1 MCNQSL
7 TDSGSEEDSRR
18 PACRLALEGIHSA
31 TPEGRRFLDL
41 DNRRRVTAIPSQHS
55 SRGSASSSSD
65 IESGSRDAS
74 IRAGGSAE
82 PLSSGGEAAGST
94 GNPSPTSALTGA
106 ALRDVPPIAPVVLC
120 ILDGWGHC
128 PGAAHNAIRAA
139 DTPVMDALWQ
149 VYPHTLIE
157 ASGAAVGL
165 PDDQMGN
172 SEVGHLTI
180 GSGRVIRQELVRIG
194 QAVRDG
200 SLRGNEAL
208 NAMADRLLASGGTLH
223 LVGLCSDGGV
233 HSHVDHLGG
242 LLRWAAGRGL
252 RDVAIHAITDGR
264 DTAPNS
270 APVFLARVDEL
281 IAEAGVGRIA
291 TLCGR
296 YWAMDRDN
304 RWERTE
310 KAYRLLTEPAPAAGL
325 TAAAAVQ
332 ASYAVEVGDEFLE
345 PVRLA
350 DGVLKAGD
358 GLVCFN
364 FRPDRVR
371 QLIRAL
377 VVPGFDGFVR
387 GRFEP
392 LDVVTFTQ
400 YEKGLPVGVAFP
412 PESLDGLLGQVI
424 SEAGLRQFRT
434 AETEKYPHV
443 TYFMNG
449 GIEKAFPGEDR
460 HLVPS
465 PRVAT
470 YDQAPAMSA
479 EELTQSCIAAIQK
492 GIYSLVVIN
501 FANPDMVGHTGKMEA
516 TKAAIHTVDTCVGRL
531 IEATNRLGGT
541 FLITADHGNAELMEG
556 PDGRPWT
563 AHTTNPVPVILV
575 EGEKRKLPGHGTD
588 VRLREGGGL
597 ADIAPTLLEILG
609 LPRPRAMSGTSLVVP
624 SDVAVSAALLAQ
636 PVGV

>member
-1 MCNQSL
+1 M
-7 TDSGSEEDSRR
+7 
-18 PACRLALEGIHSA
+18 PLA
-31 TPEGRRFLDL
+31 D
-41 DNRRRVTAIPSQHS
+41 RVNA
-55 SRGSASSSSD
+55 ASSSHFPTL
-65 IESGSRDAS
+65 GK
-74 IRAGGSAE
+74 GSANGLGATAE
-82 PLSSGGEAAGST
+82 LPPLGD
-94 GNPSPTSALTGA
+94 PSP
-106 ALRDVPPIAPVVLC
+106 VAPVVLA
-120 ILDGWGHC
+120 ILDGWGYR
-128 PGAAHNAIRAA
+128 PEFDHNAIRSAT
-139 DTPVMDALWQ
+139 TPVMDALWHA
-149 VYPHTLIE
+149 YPHTLIE
-157 ASGAAVGL
+157 ASGGAVGL

-180 GSGRVIRQELVRIG
+180 GSGRIIRQELVRIG
-194 QAVRDG
+194 QAVRNG
-200 SLRGNEAL
+200 SIAANSAL
-208 NAMADRLLASGGTLH
+208 NDLADTLLAEGGTLH
-223 LVGLCSDGGV
+223 LIGLCSDGGV

-252 RDVAIHAITDGR
+252 TDVCVHVVTDGR
-264 DTAPNS
+264 DTATNS
-270 APVFLARVDEL
+270 APGFLATIERQ

-304 RWERTE
+304 RWDRTE
-310 KAYRLLTEPAPAAGL
+310 KAYRLLTEESPLSSFTPAEIL
-325 TAAAAVQ
+325 E
-332 ASYAVEVGDEFLE
+332 ASYTAGITDEFLE

-350 DGVLKAGD
+350 PGLICAGD

-371 QLIRAL
+371 QLVRAL
-377 VVPGFDGFVR
+377 VLDPFQGFER
-387 GRFEP
+387 RRIEP
-392 LDVVTFTQ
+392 LHLVTFTQ
-400 YEKGLPVGVAFP
+400 YQRGLPVAVAFP

-424 SEAGLRQFRT
+424 SDNGLRQFRT

-449 GIEKAFPGEDR
+449 GIEQAFPGEDR

-479 EELTQSCIAAIQK
+479 DTLTDSCVAAIKK

-501 FANPDMVGHTGKMEA
+501 YANPDMVGHTGLMEA
-516 TKAAIHTVDTCVGRL
+516 TTQAIATVDGCVGRL
-531 IEATNRLGGT
+531 VEAINRMGGT
-541 FLITADHGNAELMEG
+541 LLITADHGNAELMQG

-588 VRLREGGGL
+588 VHLREHGGL
-597 ADIAPTLLEILG
+597 ADIAPTLLSILG
-609 LPRPRAMSGTSLVVP
+609 LPKPERMTGESLILPAGASPVATSPVP
-624 SDVAVSAALLAQ
+624 STMRV
-636 PVGV
+636 

>member
-1 MCNQSL
+1 MNGAFRNDQ
-7 TDSGSEEDSRR
+7 
-18 PACRLALEGIHSA
+18 PIA
-31 TPEGRRFLDL
+31 TGP
-41 DNRRRVTAIPSQHS
+41 V
-55 SRGSASSSSD
+55 
-65 IESGSRDAS
+65 
-74 IRAGGSAE
+74 
-82 PLSSGGEAAGST
+82 
-94 GNPSPTSALTGA
+94 
-106 ALRDVPPIAPVVLC
+106 APVVLT
-120 ILDGWGHC
+120 ILDGWGYRHDD
-128 PGAAHNAIRAA
+128 AHNAIRAA
-139 DTPVMDALWQ
+139 DTPVMDALWYA
-149 VYPHTLIE
+149 YPHTLIE

-180 GSGRVIRQELVRIG
+180 GSGRIIRQELVRIG

-200 SLRGNEAL
+200 SIARNPAL
-208 NAMADRLLASGGTLH
+208 NQLADRLLANGGCLH

-242 LLRWAAGRGL
+242 LLQWAAARGL
-252 RDVAIHAITDGR
+252 SDVCVHVISDGR
-264 DTAPNS
+264 DTPPTS
-270 APVFLARVDEL
+270 APSYVARVEEL
-281 IAEAGVGRIA
+281 IQQAGVGRIA

-296 YWAMDRDN
+296 YWAMDRDH

-310 KAYRLLTEPAPAAGL
+310 KAYRLLCEPGPI
-325 TAAAAVQ
+325 TASSAAVAISEAY
-332 ASYAVEVGDEFLE
+332 ASGVEDEFIE

-350 DGVLKAGD
+350 EGTVKDGD

-377 VVPGFDGFVR
+377 VLPEFDQFAR
-387 GRFEP
+387 QRIDD
-392 LDVVTFTQ
+392 LAVVTFTQ
-400 YEKGLPVGVAFP
+400 YEKGLPVAVAFP

-449 GIEKAFPGEDR
+449 GIEQAFPGEDR

-470 YDQAPAMSA
+470 YDQSPAMSA
-479 EELTQSCIAAIQK
+479 EQLTDSCIAAINK

-501 FANPDMVGHTGKMEA
+501 YANPDMVGHTGQMEA
-516 TKAAIHTVDTCVGRL
+516 TTQAIATVDRCVGRL
-531 IEATNRLGGT
+531 LETTCRMGGT
-541 FLITADHGNAELMEG
+541 MLITADHGNAEVMQG
-556 PDGRPWT
+556 ADGRPWT

-575 EGEKRKLPGHGTD
+575 EGEKRKCPGLGND
-588 VRLREGGGL
+588 IKLRDHGGL
-597 ADIAPTLLEILG
+597 ADIAPTVLEILG
-609 LPRPRAMSGTSLVVP
+609 LDKPDKMSGESLIQAAGIGQAASRVP
-624 SDVAVSAALLAQ
+624 QTL
-636 PVGV
+636 GV